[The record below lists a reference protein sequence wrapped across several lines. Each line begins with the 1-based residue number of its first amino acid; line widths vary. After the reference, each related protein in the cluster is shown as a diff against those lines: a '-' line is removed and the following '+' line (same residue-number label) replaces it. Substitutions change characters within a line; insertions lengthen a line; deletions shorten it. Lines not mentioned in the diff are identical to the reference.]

1 MTRRAFAALLAA
13 AIGAFGAV
21 SAARAEDLMQ
31 VYRSAQAND
40 PVLASARA
48 NWQATQELLPQAR
61 ANLLPLVTAV
71 ANANELN
78 SYSKLRS
85 SPPVET
91 RENYPQ
97 INYTISASQPL
108 YRKQNVVAY
117 EQARGQVQQ
126 SDYILASTQQ
136 DLVIRVAQAYFDV
149 LLASFT
155 IELTVSQKAAV
166 SEQLA
171 QAKRN
176 FEVGVATIT
185 DTNEAQAKYD
195 QVLAQEISAQNDYD
209 NKLAALRAIIDRLP
223 SELRGFNGRF
233 VTTPPSPDS
242 VDAWVE
248 KALSD
253 NVAVRIAQYNYDIAA
268 LDVERARA
276 GHYPTLDL
284 VASFGQG
291 YIGATTG
298 NVLTDVAVNTR
309 AAMIGVQVNVPLYQ
323 GGAVQSRVR
332 QAIALQERARQ
343 DLETNRRNAHLQAQT
358 SFSGVSNGAAQVR
371 AFQQAVQSAQVSY
384 ESNRLGMEVGV
395 RTNLDVLNTQQQV
408 YQTRHDLAQAYY
420 NYLLSQ
426 LRLKQAAGILTDT
439 DLEEINR
446 ELSG

>member
-1 MTRRAFAALLAA
+1 M
-13 AIGAFGAV
+13 
-21 SAARAEDLMQ
+21 ARAEDLMQ
-31 VYRSAQAND
+31 VYRSAQASD

-78 SYSKLRS
+78 SYSNLRT
-85 SPPVET
+85 SPAVES

-97 INYTISASQPL
+97 INYAISASQPL
-108 YRKQNVVAY
+108 YRKQNLVAY
-117 EQARGQVQQ
+117 EQAQGQVQQ

-185 DTNEAQAKYD
+185 DTNEAQAKFD
-195 QVLAQEISAQNDYD
+195 QVVAQEISVQNDYD
-209 NKLAALRAIIDRLP
+209 NKLAALRAIIGRVP
-223 SELRGFNGRF
+223 SDLRGFNGRF
-233 VTTPPSPDS
+233 VTAPPSPDS

-248 KALSD
+248 KTLSD
-253 NVAVRIAQYNYDIAA
+253 NVAVRIAQYTYDIAA

-298 NVLTDVAVNTR
+298 SVLTDVAVTTR
-309 AAMIGVQVNVPLYQ
+309 AAMIGVQINVPLYQ

-343 DLETNRRNAHLQAQT
+343 DLETNRRNAQLQAQT

-395 RTNLDVLNTQQQV
+395 RTNLDVLNTQQLV

-420 NYLLSQ
+420 TYLLSQ
-426 LRLKQAAGILTDT
+426 LRLKQAAGTLTDV